1 VLQRLFGLR
10 ESVKKIYFAMTRT
23 KLLQV
28 IENDKRMVFDNC
40 SLLKKK
46 MTMNVKTVSG

>member
-23 KLLQV
+23 KLLQE
-28 IENDKRMVFDNC
+28 IENDKRIGFQ
-40 SLLKKK
+40 
-46 MTMNVKTVSG
+46 